1 MFGRR
6 LPREA
11 AAERIRGYNH
21 SRRAAGRAASD
32 FTNLSPRSAGAV
44 NPWLYYTLAV
54 LLICGGGICWLTNLF
69 SLPGNWIL
77 LGMAA
82 IFAWL
87 APEATGRGIG
97 WTTVGILAGLA
108 TIGEVIEF
116 FAGAAG
122 AAKQG
127 ASRRSIVFSLIG
139 GMAGSIGGAI
149 VGFPVPVVGPV
160 IAALLGGAGG
170 AFAGAYLG
178 EKSIERPHSESMA
191 VARGAFAGRLWGTV
205 GKFAVG
211 AIMLGVMTVDVLF
224 G

>member
-1 MFGRR
+1 MGTIAH
-6 LPREA
+6 A
-11 AAERIRGYNH
+11 ARG
-21 SRRAAGRAASD
+21 GRARCD

-54 LLICGGGICWLTNLF
+54 LLICCGCLCWLTNLF

-82 IFAWL
+82 LFAWL
-87 APEATGRGIG
+87 APETAGRGIG

-127 ASRRSIVFSLIG
+127 ASRRSIFFSLVG
-139 GMAGSIGGAI
+139 GMAGSIAGAMLGLPIPI
-149 VGFPVPVVGPV
+149 VGSV

-211 AIMLGVMTVDVLF
+211 AVMLGVMTVDALV

>member
-1 MFGRR
+1 
-6 LPREA
+6 
-11 AAERIRGYNH
+11 
-21 SRRAAGRAASD
+21 
-32 FTNLSPRSAGAV
+32 V

-54 LLICGGGICWLTNLF
+54 LLIGGGVICWLTNLF

-82 IFAWL
+82 LFAWL
-87 APEATGRGIG
+87 APEVSGRGIG
-97 WTTVGILAGLA
+97 WTTVGIMAGLA
-108 TIGEVIEF
+108 VLGEVIEF

-127 ASRRSIVFSLIG
+127 ASRRAIFFSLVG
-139 GMAGSIGGAI
+139 GMAGSIAGAML
-149 VGFPVPVVGPV
+149 GLPVPIIGSV
-160 IAALLGGAGG
+160 IAAVLGGAGG

-178 EKSIERPHSESMA
+178 EKSAERPHSESMA

-211 AIMLGVMTVDVLF
+211 AVMLGVMTVDALF

>member
-1 MFGRR
+1 V
-6 LPREA
+6 
-11 AAERIRGYNH
+11 
-21 SRRAAGRAASD
+21 D
-32 FTNLSPRSAGAV
+32 F
-44 NPWLYYTLAV
+44 WLYYTLA
-54 LLICGGGICWLTNLF
+54 LLLVCGGGLCWLSNLF

-77 LGMAA
+77 LGLAA
-82 IFAWL
+82 LFAWL
-87 APEATGRGIG
+87 APHASGRGIG
-97 WTTVGILAGLA
+97 WTTVGVLAGLA
-108 TIGEVIEF
+108 VLGEVIEF

-139 GMAGSIGGAI
+139 GMAGSIFGAMA
-149 VGFPVPVVGPV
+149 GLPVPVIGSV
-160 IAALLGGAGG
+160 IAALLGGSLG
-170 AFAGAYLG
+170 AFAGAYVG

-211 AIMLGVMTVDVLF
+211 AVMLGVMTVDVLF

>member
-1 MFGRR
+1 M
-6 LPREA
+6 
-11 AAERIRGYNH
+11 
-21 SRRAAGRAASD
+21 
-32 FTNLSPRSAGAV
+32 
-44 NPWLYYTLAV
+44 NPWLYYTLAL

-82 IFAWL
+82 LFAWL
-87 APEATGRGIG
+87 ASETGDHGIS
-97 WTTVGILAGLA
+97 WTTVGIMAGLA
-108 TIGEVIEF
+108 MLGEVIEF

-139 GMAGSIGGAI
+139 GMAGSIGGAML
-149 VGFPVPVVGPV
+149 GLPVPVIGSV
-160 IAALLGGAGG
+160 IAALLGGSLG

-211 AIMLGVMTVDVLF
+211 AVMLGVMTVDVLI

>member
-1 MFGRR
+1 M
-6 LPREA
+6 
-11 AAERIRGYNH
+11 
-21 SRRAAGRAASD
+21 D
-32 FTNLSPRSAGAV
+32 F
-44 NPWLYYTLAV
+44 WLYYTLA
-54 LLICGGGICWLTNLF
+54 LLLGCGGGLCWLSHLF

-77 LGMAA
+77 LGLAA
-82 IFAWL
+82 LFAWL
-87 APEATGRGIG
+87 APHASGRGIG

-108 TIGEVIEF
+108 ILGEVIEF

-139 GMAGSIGGAI
+139 GMAGSIFGAMA
-149 VGFPVPVVGPV
+149 GLPVPVIGSV
-160 IAALLGGAGG
+160 IAALLGGSLG

-178 EKSIERPHSESMA
+178 EKSIERPHGESMA

-211 AIMLGVMTVDVLF
+211 AVMLGVMTVDVLF

>member
-1 MFGRR
+1 M
-6 LPREA
+6 
-11 AAERIRGYNH
+11 
-21 SRRAAGRAASD
+21 
-32 FTNLSPRSAGAV
+32 
-44 NPWLYYTLAV
+44 NPWLYYTLAL

-82 IFAWL
+82 LFAWL
-87 APEATGRGIG
+87 ASETGDHGIS
-97 WTTVGILAGLA
+97 WTTVGIMAGLA
-108 TIGEVIEF
+108 VLGEVIEF

-149 VGFPVPVVGPV
+149 VGFPVPVIGPV

-211 AIMLGVMTVDVLF
+211 AVMLGVMTVDALV

>member
-1 MFGRR
+1 M
-6 LPREA
+6 
-11 AAERIRGYNH
+11 
-21 SRRAAGRAASD
+21 
-32 FTNLSPRSAGAV
+32 

-82 IFAWL
+82 LFAWL
-87 APEATGRGIG
+87 ASETGGHGIG
-97 WTTVGILAGLA
+97 WMTVGIMAGLA
-108 TIGEVIEF
+108 VLGEVIEF

-149 VGFPVPVVGPV
+149 VGFPVPVIGPV

-211 AIMLGVMTVDVLF
+211 AVMLGVMTADVLF